1 MRVKE
6 TVGKM
11 QRGFTVA
18 LLALALTAGF
28 ATTARAVLVD
38 LDGAG
43 GAGPIDI
50 GSFDWAQTSFAAQ
63 DGVAAIA
70 AFQTSGGT
78 CPAGSCNFTVY
89 TMATLSA
96 TFTPGNVNNTPSGL
110 GTTYEITMIASFTET
125 VTSVSGSLA
134 QFSSVPGTAFLQ
146 IYYDTA
152 LNANAL
158 TGSGFNDGTLILN
171 STSVGAAAGNFQV
184 TSATPVLL
192 DNSSN
197 GNDYGPT
204 ATQPNSTPCT
214 PGTDQCTVTGNGSQG
229 NIAFGGITVDPN
241 FFLQALNFGI
251 TFANISQGLPFV
263 SVDPADCYANTTAT
277 QCNTAHVDGLMSANV
292 AGATGFVPNIGQT
305 NGLFSVG
312 VTDFI
317 AQTDFNSPITA
328 ATPVPEPASFLLFG
342 FGLLGM
348 GGYLRN
354 RSRKAK

>member
-1 MRVKE
+1 MKINKVKSW
-6 TVGKM
+6 
-11 QRGFTVA
+11 
-18 LLALALTAGF
+18 LTAGF
-28 ATTARAVLVD
+28 LAAAFTLGAGNAQAVLVD

-63 DGVAAIA
+63 GGGSAIL
-70 AFQTSGGT
+70 AFQTSSGA
-78 CPAGSCNFTVY
+78 CPAGSCTFTVY
-89 TMATLSA
+89 TQATLSA
-96 TFTPGNVNNTPSGL
+96 TFTPNDVNNTPSGL
-110 GTTYEITMIASFTET
+110 GTTYEITMIAGFQET
-125 VTSVSGSLA
+125 VTNVVGGTIA
-134 QFSSVPGTAFLQ
+134 TFSSVPGSAFLQ
-146 IYYDTA
+146 IYYDTG
-152 LNANAL
+152 LNADAVS
-158 TGSGFNDGTLILN
+158 GSGFNDGTLIL
-171 STSVGAAAGNFQV
+171 SATSVGAADGNFQV

-192 DNSSN
+192 DQSSN
-197 GNDYGPT
+197 GNQYGPST
-204 ATQPNSTPCT
+204 APPSTCT

-229 NIAFGGITVDPN
+229 NISFGGITVDPT
-241 FFLQALNFGI
+241 FFLQAINFGI

-292 AGATGFVPNIGQT
+292 AGATGFVPTIGNT
-305 NGLFSVG
+305 NGLFG
-312 VTDFI
+312 TGAPDFV

-354 RSRKAK
+354 RGRKAK

>member
-11 QRGFTVA
+11 QRGFTVG

-28 ATTARAVLVD
+28 ATSARAVLVD

-43 GAGPIDI
+43 GAGAIDI

-63 DGVAAIA
+63 NGVAAIA

-110 GTTYEITMIASFTET
+110 GTTYEITMIAGFTES
-125 VTSVSGSLA
+125 VTGVLGGNLA
-134 QFSSVPGTAFLQ
+134 TFSSVPGTAFLQ

-171 STSVGAAAGNFQV
+171 STSVGSAAGNFQV
-184 TSATPVLL
+184 TNTTPVLL
-192 DNSSN
+192 DQSSN
-197 GNDYGPT
+197 GNQYGPST
-204 ATQPNSTPCT
+204 APAACVV
-214 PGTDQCTVTGNGSQG
+214 GTDQCTVTGNGSQG

-277 QCNTAHVDGLMSANV
+277 QCNTVHVDGLMSANV
-292 AGATGFVPNIGQT
+292 AGATGFVPNIGNT

-317 AQTDFNSPITA
+317 AQTDFNSPISA
-328 ATPVPEPASFLLFG
+328 VPEPASFLLFG

-354 RSRKAK
+354 RSRKEK